1 MFFFLFNYS
10 LGNIIK
16 KFYNNLNNIF
26 IHFINNVFLLIFN
39 DFKFPYE
46 LKEDKIEKKKIF
58 NKINKNLEYLENI
71 KKDTKEEICCIC
83 YENKKSY
90 AFINCGHLCIC
101 KTCSEKVIACPMCRN
116 KSKSIK
122 IYL

>member
-10 LGNIIK
+10 LSNIVK

-26 IHFINNVFLLIFN
+26 TYIINNILLLIFN
-39 DFKFPYE
+39 DFKFPDE
-46 LKEDKIEKKKIF
+46 LEEDKKIF
-58 NKINKNLEYLENI
+58 YKINKNLENI
-71 KKDTKEEICCIC
+71 KVNIKEDICCIC
-83 YENKKSY
+83 YENKKSH

-101 KTCSEKVIACPMCRN
+101 KTCSEKVIACPICRN